1 MWCTLIELADG
12 PARTIVSGNAEVPPS
27 RRTFVQGVLVRE
39 SPFGAELEDAPFVL
53 EVCGLHYGLLGRFPT
68 IVAVGHM
75 VSRVSCG
82 RVGASSLELPS
93 LGLGGLGE
101 RT

>member
-53 EVCGLHYGLLGRFPT
+53 AVCGLHYGLLGRFPT